1 VLYSPV
7 KLEFKKTMDV
17 RALDFLLLLIL
28 ADSYPNGTLIPSYF
42 CGPIDDGYP
51 RDLGDL
57 DVGDQHS
64 GAGPKNVV
72 WIAPNNADI
81 NTGRGIYSINPGQV
95 ITLAIAVNCAPDPP
109 KSNGFNAAG
118 IHLTGFLAYAIDTAS
133 GERIGSW
140 VNVGPTL
147 MSWNACNLNGK
158 YSNSVGI
165 VNSDDVAG
173 EDESSVGGLTW
184 RAPQVIKGNVR
195 FIGYGV
201 TDCGYGMVDI
211 TYNVTGNYPTAPS
224 IKDQGLMPNAK
235 NDGKPF
241 VMKGTSADLDER
253 VMMAA
258 ANANVNTNPVTVGGA
273 IGIGVGSAFAGIFIA
288 SVFFFVINRRRN
300 GTIKAPLL
308 M

>member
-1 VLYSPV
+1 
-7 KLEFKKTMDV
+7 
-17 RALDFLLLLIL
+17 
-28 ADSYPNGTLIPSYF
+28 
-42 CGPIDDGYP
+42 
-51 RDLGDL
+51 
-57 DVGDQHS
+57 
-64 GAGPKNVV
+64 
-72 WIAPNNADI
+72 
-81 NTGRGIYSINPGQV
+81 
-95 ITLAIAVNCAPDPP
+95 
-109 KSNGFNAAG
+109 
-118 IHLTGFLAYAIDTAS
+118 
-133 GERIGSW
+133 
-140 VNVGPTL
+140 
-147 MSWNACNLNGK
+147 
-158 YSNSVGI
+158 
-165 VNSDDVAG
+165 
-173 EDESSVGGLTW
+173 
-184 RAPQVIKGNVR
+184 VIKGNVR